1 MMAMTGGMLS
11 VEKEPVKAADAMRAH
26 IETNRKK
33 RASKPR
39 YFIYVT
45 ALYKNSGVIR

>member
-1 MMAMTGGMLS
+1 MMTMTGGLLS
-11 VEKEPVKAADAMRAH
+11 VEKEPVKAADAS
-26 IETNRKK
+26 ESKK
-33 RASKPR
+33 NWASKPR